1 MKEREGFS
9 WKEISNDGGRAVCNS
24 RWTRNQIYSL
34 LTRLHQMG
42 IPYPMKATG
51 SLTNDDL
58 EDYKKMGE
66 DMGPHIKIGG

>member
-1 MKEREGFS
+1 
-9 WKEISNDGGRAVCNS
+9 
-24 RWTRNQIYSL
+24 
-34 LTRLHQMG
+34 MG